1 MGRRVKN
8 GDYISEFPVALSG
21 RFDTIYPAVSNRQYV
36 NKYCNND
43 NPPVASFTPQPKRKE
58 RMKIR
63 TSPRGGFT
71 LIEIMIV
78 VAIIALLATVA
89 IPSLVK
95 ARSTAQAQGCI
106 TNLQTIDGAKTPWA
120 LEKNKGGDATPTEDD
135 LKPYIKLNSAG
146 NIPGCPASGT
156 YTIGSVNAHP
166 TCSYGNAT
174 PPHKIP

>member
-1 MGRRVKN
+1 
-8 GDYISEFPVALSG
+8 
-21 RFDTIYPAVSNRQYV
+21 
-36 NKYCNND
+36 
-43 NPPVASFTPQPKRKE
+43 
-58 RMKIR
+58 MKKR

-95 ARSTAQAQGCI
+95 ARSTAQAQSCI
-106 TNLQTIDGAKTPWA
+106 GNLQTIEGAKNTWA
-120 LEKNKGGDATPTEDD
+120 LEKNKGGEVVPTEED

-156 YTIGSVNAHP
+156 YTLGAVNDHPLCSLSGASPAHKVP
-166 TCSYGNAT
+166 
-174 PPHKIP
+174 